1 MLGSQIIFKVRRTI
15 MGLTLVKL
23 AEKMGIHHGCV
34 WRYETEPWKLS
45 LKTATSIESS
55 MEAIWIDY
63 LVARNLEPDV
73 VNKALY
79 DLAESLSPLSP
90 EEEALMIADT
100 ASHNLS
106 GLIDE

>member
-1 MLGSQIIFKVRRTI
+1 MLGSQIIFKIRRTI

-23 AEKMGIHHGCV
+23 ADKMGIHHGCV

-63 LVARNLEPDV
+63 LVSRNLEPDA

-79 DLAESLSPLSP
+79 DLADSLSPKDL
-90 EEEALMIADT
+90 EAEALAIVDI
-100 ASHNLS
+100 ASHNIS